1 MTKALVTGATGLIG
15 NRVAVQL
22 VEAGHTVCVLARD
35 TERAARVLPKDVQ
48 ILRGDVTD
56 AESVRRAVAGC
67 EWVFH
72 AAGMPEQWQPD
83 PGIFD
88 RVNRQGTRHVLEAAL
103 AAGVR
108 RVMYTSTMD
117 VFAKNSEGR
126 LTEANV
132 DPNPKHTAYELSKQ
146 AAEREAET
154 VRARGLDVVHLNPAA
169 VYGPS
174 PVHVSLNSFL
184 LQVLQRKAPLLPPGG
199 VSVAYVDEVARAHL
213 VAAERGRSG
222 ERYLLADEHVSM
234 RDLAAAMLQEAGMA
248 RVPPTAPAPLLKALA
263 AVSEPL
269 ARAFRF
275 TPLVARGP
283 LTFVLWDARVDAAKA
298 RRELGYAPMPMA
310 EGLRRTLESFRQ
322 QGLA

>member
-15 NRVAVQL
+15 NGIARQL
-22 VEAGHTVCVLARD
+22 VEAGHSVTVLARD
-35 TERAARVLPKDVQ
+35 PERAVRVLPEGIQ

-56 AESVRRAVAGC
+56 ADSVGRAVAGA

-72 AAGMPEQWQPD
+72 AAGMPEQWQAD
-83 PGIFD
+83 PGVFD
-88 RVNRQGTRHVLEAAL
+88 RVNRQGTRNVLEAAL

-117 VFAKNSEGR
+117 VFAKGPDGR
-126 LTEANV
+126 ITEASV

-146 AAEREAET
+146 AAEREAEAL
-154 VRARGLDVVHLNPAA
+154 RARGLDVVHLNPAA

-234 RDLAAAMLQEAGMA
+234 RELAAAMLREAGMD
-248 RVPPTAPAPLLKALA
+248 RVPPTAPAALLKLLA

-269 ARAFRF
+269 ARTFRF

-283 LTFVLWDARVDAAKA
+283 LTFVLWNAQVDAAKA
-298 RRELGYAPMPMA
+298 RRELGYAPLPLA